1 MGDGTRGFVLAR
13 AVRQHATTKR
23 CSNSAE
29 AAETE
34 LPMELE
40 LECPLYRMD
49 DGAGDVREV
58 STAASKKQQRRLT
71 RKETHS
77 MMQATR
83 TAESGGTEVAFQDR
97 LELTAEATAAKGWQE
112 VHRFGSGAD
121 RTHVTARKRGAGGGG
136 AEGGA
141 VGQGPDDE
149 RQTEGGG

>member
-1 MGDGTRGFVLAR
+1 MKREVLSPQEQFANMQQLM
-13 AVRQHATTKR
+13 VRDAAT
-23 CSNSAE
+23 AE
-29 AAETE
+29 AAETQ

-40 LECPLYRMD
+40 LECHLYRMD
-49 DGAGDVREV
+49 DGAGNVRDV
-58 STAASKKQQRRLT
+58 STAASRKQQRRLT

-83 TAESGGTEVAFQDR
+83 TAESAGTEVAFQDR
-97 LELTAEATAAKGWQE
+97 FELTAAATAAKGWHE

-141 VGQGPDDE
+141 VGQGRDDE